1 MLTGMRM
8 LILGQLRQNI
18 RSLASF
24 GVIKICGVLFRWSL
38 SGVLKWQQS
47 ALLSCVC
54 VSGVAG
60 ARRLAML
67 PNEKRASVMD
77 GAIGI
82 VVIKRKGDLDRR
94 QSWGRA
100 ERRVDPQLKGEGG
113 GR

>member
-8 LILGQLRQNI
+8 LILGQLYQNI

-60 ARRLAML
+60 ARLAML
-67 PNEKRASVMD
+67 PNERRASVRVHD
-77 GAIGI
+77 GW
-82 VVIKRKGDLDRR
+82 RNRDRR
-94 QSWGRA
+94 DKKERGSRSSSIVGA
-100 ERRVDPQLKGEGG
+100 ERWILN
-113 GR
+113 